1 MKTIFFLIFTKISVM
16 IITMIITTNIV
27 VFEGDPI
34 EFCEIV
40 VEDGL
45 VKLFVEIEIV
55 VSEDDVE
62 LGEFVVVG

>member
-1 MKTIFFLIFTKISVM
+1 M
-16 IITMIITTNIV
+16 IIITIITTNIV

-40 VEDGL
+40 IEDEL

-62 LGEFVVVG
+62 LVGEFVVVVG